1 MNSIVVL
8 VRIRSYRECVP
19 KGTFIMLPYG
29 ESYEF
34 CGLDQMLLTMEDIM
48 DAVSAEDG
56 GKGHRYLYKEP
67 YVFLESGYPRM
78 ELKPGGASRLSGGRA
93 TFTIQVSY
101 RQHES
106 MQGRL
111 TARVGQGYEEIS
123 FRSSLE
129 LMRMLHEYLHREY
142 AGCLAG
148 GAGN

>member
-78 ELKPGGASRLSGGRA
+78 ELKPGGRFPPVR
-93 TFTIQVSY
+93 
-101 RQHES
+101 RQGDIYHT
-106 MQGRL
+106 GL
-111 TARVGQGYEEIS
+111 LPPA
-123 FRSSLE
+123 
-129 LMRMLHEYLHREY
+129 
-142 AGCLAG
+142 
-148 GAGN
+148 